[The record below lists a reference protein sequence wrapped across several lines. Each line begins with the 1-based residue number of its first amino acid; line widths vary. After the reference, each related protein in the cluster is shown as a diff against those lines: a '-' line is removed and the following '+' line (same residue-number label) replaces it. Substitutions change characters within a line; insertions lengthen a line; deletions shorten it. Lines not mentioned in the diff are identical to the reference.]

1 MLIKELVWEP
11 LGGCL
16 PVLCCAGAQR
26 CLEEGLPD
34 FSLNSQIV
42 NVSGGMISDLLNSAV
57 SMSTLC
63 KQMDMA
69 VDVAIKPQKQVP
81 GHWAVV
87 SRPPVRC
94 SHCL

>member
-16 PVLCCAGAQR
+16 LSFCCAGAQH

-34 FSLNSQIV
+34 FSLKGQIV
-42 NVSGGMISDLLNSAV
+42 NVSGGMISDLVNSPV
-57 SMSTLC
+57 SMSMLC

-69 VDVAIKPQKQVP
+69 WTWQ
-81 GHWAVV
+81 
-87 SRPPVRC
+87 
-94 SHCL
+94 

>member
-1 MLIKELVWEP
+1 MGTSGRLS
-11 LGGCL
+11 
-16 PVLCCAGAQR
+16 PVLCCAGAQH

-34 FSLNSQIV
+34 FSLKSQIV

-69 VDVAIKPQKQVP
+69 VDMAIKLH
-81 GHWAVV
+81 GNRYLAT
-87 SRPPVRC
+87 R
-94 SHCL
+94 L

>member
-11 LGGCL
+11 PGGCL

-26 CLEEGLPD
+26 CLEEGLPG

-57 SMSTLC
+57 SVSTLC

-69 VDVAIKPQKQVP
+69 IKPQKQVP
-81 GHWAVV
+81 GYWAVV